1 MMHNN
6 RSVLITGAAGFI
18 GSFLVKKFL
27 RSDYQ
32 VIGIDSINSYYD
44 KNLKLKRLENIKE
57 YSIKNNFNW
66 LFYESNIEDKNHIR
80 QIFTDTKPQIVVN
93 LAAQAGVRYSIVN
106 PSSYVKSNLLGF
118 SNILELCQTHNV
130 RHLVYASS
138 SSVYGSSKEYP
149 FSEDQKVDTPLSFY
163 AATKISN
170 EMMAH
175 AYSNIYNLPITGL
188 RFFTVYGPWGRPDM
202 APMIFAD
209 NILQKKPIKV
219 FNHGNMSRD
228 FTFISDIIEGTYL
241 CCLKVPSPNDDYKS
255 GKPSILHRIF
265 NIGNGNP
272 VKLLDFI
279 ELLEEALSIKANKV
293 FENMQPGDVESTY
306 ASTQSL
312 EEWISYKPLV
322 HIKEGVTKFANWYL
336 DYYQ

>member
-6 RSVLITGAAGFI
+6 GSVLITGAAGFI

-27 RSDYQ
+27 RSGYQ
-32 VIGIDSINSYYD
+32 VIGIDNINSYYD
-44 KNLKLKRLENIKE
+44 QSLKLKRLENIKE

-66 LFYESNIEDKNHIR
+66 LFYKINIEDKNHMS
-80 QIFTDTKPQIVVN
+80 QIFLETKPQFVVN
-93 LAAQAGVRYSIVN
+93 LAAQAGVRYSIIN

-118 SNILELCQTHNV
+118 SNILELCQTHEV
-130 RHLVYASS
+130 RHLIYASS
-138 SSVYGSSKEYP
+138 SSVYGANNKYP
-149 FSEDQKVDTPLSFY
+149 FSEGDKIDTPLSFY

-170 EMMAH
+170 EMMAN
-175 AYSNIYNLPITGL
+175 AYSNIYKLPITGL

-209 NILQKKPIKV
+209 KILKKEPITI

-241 CCLKVPSPNDDYKS
+241 CCLKVPSPNDEYKS
-255 GKPSILHRIF
+255 GKASILHRIF
-265 NIGNGNP
+265 NIGSGNP

-279 ELLEEALSIKANKV
+279 ELLEEALSIKASKV

-306 ASTQSL
+306 ASTQNL
-312 EEWISYKPLV
+312 QDWISFKPLV
-322 HIKEGVTKFANWYL
+322 TIKEGVNKFANWYL

>member
-1 MMHNN
+1 MMPKKG
-6 RSVLITGAAGFI
+6 SVLITGAGGFI
-18 GSFLVKKFL
+18 GSFLVRRFL
-27 RSDYQ
+27 RSGYK
-32 VIGIDSINSYYD
+32 VIGIDNINSYYD
-44 KNLKLKRLENIKE
+44 KNLKLKRLENIQE
-57 YSIKNNFNW
+57 YAIQNNFNW
-66 LFYESNIEDKNHIR
+66 LFYKRNIEDKIYMR
-80 QIFTDTKPQIVVN
+80 QIFLETKPQIVVN

-118 SNILELCQTHNV
+118 SNILELCQTYDV

-138 SSVYGSSKEYP
+138 SSVYGASKEYP
-149 FSEDQKVDTPLSFY
+149 FFEGHKVDTPLSFY

-209 NILQKKPIKV
+209 NILHKKPITV

-241 CCLKVPSPNDDYKS
+241 CCLKVPSFNDDYKT

-272 VKLLDFI
+272 VNLLDFV
-279 ELLEEALSIKANKV
+279 ELLEQALSIKATKV
-293 FENMQPGDVESTY
+293 YENMQPGDVESTY
-306 ASTQSL
+306 ASTQNL
-312 EEWISYKPLV
+312 EDWIGYKPLV
-322 HIKEGVTKFANWYL
+322 SINEGVNKFANWYL

>member
-1 MMHNN
+1 MQNN
-6 RSVLITGAAGFI
+6 GPVLITGAAGFI

-27 RSDYQ
+27 GSGFQ
-32 VIGIDSINSYYD
+32 VIGIDNINSYYD
-44 KNLKLKRLENIKE
+44 KNLKLKRLKNIKE

-66 LFYESNIEDKNHIR
+66 LFYKSNIEDKNYMR
-80 QIFTDTKPQIVVN
+80 QIFLDKKPQIVVN

-106 PSSYVKSNLLGF
+106 PYSYVESNLLGF
-118 SNILELCQTHNV
+118 SNILDLCQTHDV
-130 RHLVYASS
+130 KHLVYASS
-138 SSVYGSSKEYP
+138 SSVYGANKEFP
-149 FSEDQKVDTPLSFY
+149 FSEEQKVDTPLSFY

-209 NILQKKPIKV
+209 NILQKKPITV

-241 CCLKVPSPNDDYKS
+241 CCLKVPTPNDDYKL
-255 GKPSILHRIF
+255 GKPSIPHRIF

-272 VKLLDFI
+272 VKLLDFV
-279 ELLEEALSIKANKV
+279 ELLEEALSIKATKV
-293 FENMQPGDVESTY
+293 FENIQPGDVESTY
-306 ASTQSL
+306 ASTQNL
-312 EEWISYKPLV
+312 EDWIGYRPLV
-322 HIKEGVTKFANWYL
+322 TIKEGVNKFANWYL
-336 DYYQ
+336 HYYQ

>member
-1 MMHNN
+1 MMQNN
-6 RSVLITGAAGFI
+6 ETVLITGAAGFI
-18 GSFLVKKFL
+18 GSFLVKRFL
-27 RSDYQ
+27 KSGYK
-32 VIGIDSINSYYD
+32 VIGIDNINSYYD

-66 LFYESNIEDKNHIR
+66 LFYKSNIEDKNYMR
-80 QIFTDTKPQIVVN
+80 QIFLDKKPQIVVN

-118 SNILELCQTHNV
+118 SNILELCQTNYV

-138 SSVYGSSKEYP
+138 SSVYGANKEYP
-149 FSEDQKVDTPLSFY
+149 FSEEQKVDTPLSFY

-209 NILQKKPIKV
+209 KILQKKPITV

-241 CCLKVPSPNDDYKS
+241 CCLKVPTPNDGYKL
-255 GKPSILHRIF
+255 GKPSIPHRIF

-272 VKLLDFI
+272 VKLLDFV
-279 ELLEEALSIKANKV
+279 ELLEEALSIKATKV
-293 FENMQPGDVESTY
+293 FENIQPGDVESTY
-306 ASTQSL
+306 ASTQNL
-312 EEWISYKPLV
+312 EDWIGYRPLV
-322 HIKEGVTKFANWYL
+322 TIKEGVNKFANWYL

>member
-1 MMHNN
+1 MQNN
-6 RSVLITGAAGFI
+6 GPVLITGAAGFI

-27 RSDYQ
+27 GSGFQ
-32 VIGIDSINSYYD
+32 VIGIDNINSYYD
-44 KNLKLKRLENIKE
+44 KNLKLKRLKNIKE
-57 YSIKNNFNW
+57 YAIKNNFNW
-66 LFYESNIEDKNHIR
+66 LFYKSNIEDKNYMR
-80 QIFTDTKPQIVVN
+80 QIFLDKKPQIVVN

-106 PSSYVKSNLLGF
+106 PYSYVESNLLGF
-118 SNILELCQTHNV
+118 SNILDLCQTHDV
-130 RHLVYASS
+130 KHLVYASS
-138 SSVYGSSKEYP
+138 SSVYGANKEFP
-149 FSEDQKVDTPLSFY
+149 FSEEQKVDTPLSFY

-209 NILQKKPIKV
+209 KILQKKPITV

-241 CCLKVPSPNDDYKS
+241 CCLKVPSPNDDYKL
-255 GKPSILHRIF
+255 GKPSIPHRIF

-272 VKLLDFI
+272 VKLLDFV
-279 ELLEEALSIKANKV
+279 ELLEEALSNKATKV
-293 FENMQPGDVESTY
+293 FENIQPGDVESTY
-306 ASTQSL
+306 ASTQNL
-312 EEWISYKPLV
+312 EDWIGYKPLV
-322 HIKEGVTKFANWYL
+322 TIKEGVNKFANWYL

>member
-1 MMHNN
+1 MVKNN
-6 RSVLITGAAGFI
+6 EVVLITGAAGFI
-18 GSFLVKKFL
+18 GPFLVKKFL
-27 RSDYQ
+27 RSGYR

-57 YSIKNNFNW
+57 YAIENNFSW
-66 LFYESNIEDKNHIR
+66 LFYKNNIEDKNNMR
-80 QIFTDTKPQIVVN
+80 QIFIETKPQIVVN
-93 LAAQAGVRYSIVN
+93 LAAQAGVRYSIIN

-118 SNILELCQTHNV
+118 SNILELCQTYDV

-138 SSVYGSSKEYP
+138 SSVYGASKEYP
-149 FSEDQKVDTPLSFY
+149 FSEEHKVDTPLSFY

-209 NILQKKPIKV
+209 KILHKKPITV
-219 FNHGNMSRD
+219 FNNGKMSRD

-241 CCLKVPSPNDDYKS
+241 CCLKVPSPNDDYKL
-255 GKPSILHRIF
+255 GKPSIPHRIF
-265 NIGNGNP
+265 NIGNSEP
-272 VKLLDFI
+272 TPLMQFI
-279 ELLEEALSIKANKV
+279 QAIEKSLGKKFV
-293 FENMQPGDVESTY
+293 FRGILIHVLFMERNN
-306 ASTQSL
+306 L
-312 EEWISYKPLV
+312 
-322 HIKEGVTKFANWYL
+322 
-336 DYYQ
+336 

>member
-1 MMHNN
+1 MQNN
-6 RSVLITGAAGFI
+6 GPILITGAAGFI

-27 RSDYQ
+27 GSGFQ
-32 VIGIDSINSYYD
+32 VIGIDNINSYYD
-44 KNLKLKRLENIKE
+44 KNLKLKRLKNIKE

-66 LFYESNIEDKNHIR
+66 LFYKSNIEDKNYMR
-80 QIFTDTKPQIVVN
+80 QIFLDKKPQIVVN

-106 PSSYVKSNLLGF
+106 PSSYVESNLLGF
-118 SNILELCQTHNV
+118 SNILDLCQTHDV
-130 RHLVYASS
+130 KHLVYASS
-138 SSVYGSSKEYP
+138 SSVYGANKEFP
-149 FSEDQKVDTPLSFY
+149 FSEEQKVDTPLSFY

-209 NILQKKPIKV
+209 KILQEKPITV

-241 CCLKVPSPNDDYKS
+241 CCLKVPSPNDDYKFT
-255 GKPSILHRIF
+255 KASIPHRIF

-272 VKLLDFI
+272 VKLLDFV
-279 ELLEEALSIKANKV
+279 ELLEEALSIKATKV
-293 FENMQPGDVESTY
+293 FENIQPGDVESTY
-306 ASTQSL
+306 ASTQNL
-312 EEWISYKPLV
+312 EDWIGYRPLV
-322 HIKEGVTKFANWYL
+322 TIKEGVNKFANWYL

>member
-1 MMHNN
+1 MMQNN
-6 RSVLITGAAGFI
+6 GPILITGAAGFI

-27 RSDYQ
+27 GSGFQ
-32 VIGIDSINSYYD
+32 VIGIDNINSYYD
-44 KNLKLKRLENIKE
+44 KNLKLKRLKNIKE

-66 LFYESNIEDKNHIR
+66 LFYKSNIEDKNYMR
-80 QIFTDTKPQIVVN
+80 QIFLDKKPQIVVN

-106 PSSYVKSNLLGF
+106 PYSYVESNLLGF
-118 SNILELCQTHNV
+118 SNILDLCQTHDV
-130 RHLVYASS
+130 KHLVYASS
-138 SSVYGSSKEYP
+138 SSVYGANKEFP
-149 FSEDQKVDTPLSFY
+149 FSEEQKVDTPLSFY

-209 NILQKKPIKV
+209 KILQKKPITV

-265 NIGNGNP
+265 NIGSGNP
-272 VKLLDFI
+272 VKLLDFV
-279 ELLEEALSIKANKV
+279 ELLEEALSIKAIKL
-293 FENMQPGDVESTY
+293 FEDMQPGDVESTY
-306 ASTQSL
+306 ASTQNL
-312 EEWISYKPLV
+312 EEWISYRPLV
-322 HIKEGVTKFANWYL
+322 SIREGVNKFASWYL
-336 DYYQ
+336 DYHQ

>member
-1 MMHNN
+1 MMQNN
-6 RSVLITGAAGFI
+6 GPILITGAAGFI

-27 RSDYQ
+27 GSGYQ
-32 VIGIDSINSYYD
+32 VIGIDNINSYYD

-57 YSIKNNFNW
+57 YSIKNNVNW
-66 LFYESNIEDKNHIR
+66 LFYESNIEDKNHMR
-80 QIFTDTKPQIVVN
+80 KIFLDRKPQIVVN
-93 LAAQAGVRYSIVN
+93 LAAQAGVRYSIVK

-118 SNILELCQTHNV
+118 SNILELCQTNDV

-138 SSVYGSSKEYP
+138 SSVYGANKEYP
-149 FSEDQKVDTPLSFY
+149 FTEEQKVDSPLSFY

-209 NILQKKPIKV
+209 KILQKKPITV

-255 GKPSILHRIF
+255 GKPSIPHRIF
-265 NIGNGNP
+265 NIGNGSP
-272 VKLLDFI
+272 VKLLDFV
-279 ELLEEALSIKANKV
+279 ELLEEALSIKATKV
-293 FENMQPGDVESTY
+293 FEKIQPGDVESTY
-306 ASTQSL
+306 ASTQNL
-312 EEWISYKPLV
+312 EDWIGYRPLV
-322 HIKEGVTKFANWYL
+322 TIKEGVNKFANWYL